1 MRHRI
6 VLIIGGGIAAYKCL
20 EVIRRLKEHS
30 IDVRVVLTKAAQEFV
45 TALSVGALSNE
56 RVFTDLFDLN
66 DEREIGHIRLSRE
79 ADLVVVAPATADLI
93 AKMAGGH
100 ANDLAT
106 AVLMATDKP
115 VLIAPAM
122 NPRMWAHPATVR
134 NVTTLRQ
141 DGITILGP
149 NVGEMAERDESGP
162 GRLVEPQ
169 DLVAAIQTHLAA
181 AKSIGKQHASL
192 ATGALAGKH
201 VVVTSG
207 PTHEPLDP
215 VRYLANR
222 SSGKQGYAI
231 AHAAAQ
237 MGAKVTVVSG
247 PVSIPAPNGVTL
259 IKVETAQQMHDA
271 VHHALPA
278 DIAIFAAAV
287 ADWRADKAP
296 RNKIKKAGKTPPTL
310 NLVENKDILK
320 SVGTLKSSRPQLVI
334 GFAAETASLL
344 SNAKKKLKSKNADMI
359 VANDVSDG
367 SGVMG
372 GDYNELHII
381 SRSATETLP
390 KMSKSDAAQQLM
402 ERAAQWISKA
412 KAPV

>member
-45 TALSVGALSNE
+45 TCLSVSALSNE

-106 AVLMATDKP
+106 AVLLATDKP

-122 NPRMWAHPATVR
+122 NPKMWSHPATLR
-134 NVTTLRQ
+134 NVATLKQ

-149 NVGEMAERDESGP
+149 NVGEMAERDEIGP
-162 GRLVEPQ
+162 GRLIEPEQ
-169 DLVAAIQTHLAA
+169 LVAAIRDHLAA
-181 AKSIGKQHASL
+181 KKHSRT
-192 ATGALAGKH
+192 TGLDLNTRALVGKH

-237 MGAKVTVVSG
+237 MGAKVTLITG
-247 PVSIPAPNGVTL
+247 PASIPAPQGVT
-259 IKVETAQQMHDA
+259 IIAVETAEQMHDA
-271 VHHALPA
+271 VHDALPA
-278 DIAIFAAAV
+278 DIAVFAAAV
-287 ADWRADKAP
+287 ADWRAAKVP
-296 RNKIKKAGKTPPTL
+296 RDKIKKTSKKPPTL
-310 NLVENKDILK
+310 KLVENIDILK
-320 SVGTLKSSRPQLVI
+320 SVGTLKSGRPPLVI
-334 GFAAETASLL
+334 GFAAETTSLL
-344 SNAKKKLKSKNADMI
+344 TNAKKKLKSKNADLI
-359 VANDVSDG
+359 VANNVSEGSDVL
-367 SGVMG
+367 G
-372 GDYNELHII
+372 GDHNKIHII
-381 SRSATETLP
+381 SRAGTDTLA
-390 KMSKSDAAQQLM
+390 KMSKTDVAEQLM
-402 ERAAQWISKA
+402 ERAANLISKA
-412 KAPV
+412 KAPA

>member
-20 EVIRRLKEHS
+20 EVIRRLKEQS

-79 ADLVVVAPATADLI
+79 ANLVVVAPATADLI

-106 AVLMATDKP
+106 AVLLATDKP

-122 NPRMWAHPATVR
+122 NPKMWAHPATGR
-134 NVTTLRQ
+134 NVATLKQ
-141 DGITILGP
+141 DGVTILGP
-149 NVGEMAERDESGP
+149 NVGEMAERDEAGP
-162 GRLVEPQ
+162 GRLVEPAE
-169 DLVAAIQTHLAA
+169 LVTEIQRHLAA
-181 AKSIGKQHASL
+181 GK
-192 ATGALAGKH
+192 ATTRTSNKALAGRH

-231 AHAAAQ
+231 AQAAAL
-237 MGAKVTVVSG
+237 MGAQVTLVSG
-247 PVSIPAPNGVTL
+247 PVAIPAPDGVSV
-259 IKVETAQQMHDA
+259 INVETAQQMHDA
-271 VHHALPA
+271 VHDALPA

-287 ADWRADKAP
+287 ADWRADKTP
-296 RNKIKKAGKTPPTL
+296 RNKIKKTNKTPPTL
-310 NLVENKDILK
+310 KLVENKDILK
-320 SVGTLKSSRPQLVI
+320 SVGTLTSDRPRLVI
-334 GFAAETASLL
+334 GFAAETASLI
-344 SNAKKKLKSKNADMI
+344 SNAKKKLKSKGADFI
-359 VANDVSDG
+359 VANDVSPG
-367 SGVMG
+367 TGVMG
-372 GDYNELHII
+372 GDENEIHIV
-381 SRSATETLP
+381 SCSGTDTFP
-390 KMSKSDAAQQLM
+390 KMSKEDVALHVM
-402 ERAAQWISKA
+402 ERAAQLISKT

>member
-20 EVIRRLKEHS
+20 EVIRRLKEQS

-45 TALSVGALSNE
+45 TPLSVGALSNE

-106 AVLMATDKP
+106 AVLLATDKP
-115 VLIAPAM
+115 VFIAPAM
-122 NPRMWAHPATVR
+122 NPKMWSHPATMR
-134 NVTTLRQ
+134 NMATLKH

-149 NVGEMAERDESGP
+149 NVGDMAERDETGP
-162 GRLVEPQ
+162 GRLVEPP
-169 DLVAAIQTHLAA
+169 DLVAAIGDHLRALKSNRSL
-181 AKSIGKQHASL
+181 AKSSAP
-192 ATGALAGKH
+192 LAGKH

-207 PTHEPLDP
+207 PTHEAIDP

-231 AHAAAQ
+231 AEAANQ
-237 MGAKVTVVSG
+237 LGATVTLISG
-247 PVSIPAPNGVTL
+247 PVSISAPVGVNL
-259 IKVETAQQMHDA
+259 VQVETALEMHDA
-271 VHHALPA
+271 VHDALPA

-287 ADWRADKAP
+287 ADWRAAKAP
-296 RNKIKKAGKTPPTL
+296 RNKIKKSAAQPPAL
-310 NLVENKDILK
+310 KLVENKDILK
-320 SVGTLKSSRPQLVI
+320 SVGSLKKGRPQVVI
-334 GFAAETASLL
+334 GFAAETANLL
-344 SNAKKKLKSKNADMI
+344 ANAKKKLKAKNADLI
-359 VANDVSDG
+359 VANDVSED
-367 SGVMG
+367 SDVMG
-372 GDYNELHII
+372 GDHNQVHII
-381 SRSATETLP
+381 SSSGIDTLP
-390 KMSKSDAAQQLM
+390 K
-402 ERAAQWISKA
+402 ISKTEVA
-412 KAPV
+412 KKLMDRAQKVLAKVKASV